1 MSNHFD
7 FTRGRVALTGIA
19 VCLVFTALLV
29 AIPMAA
35 KAAPVEL
42 ATARPFV
49 VLGAAGVTNT
59 GPSVLNG
66 DLGVSPGTSLSGF
79 GAPAVVNG
87 ATHANDAVAA
97 QAQADLTTGYNVAAG
112 QPIPPGN
119 DLTGVDLGG
128 LTLSPGAY
136 GYSTSAQL
144 TGQLTLDAH
153 GDPSAQFVFVIGST
167 LTTASASS
175 VVLTNGAS
183 PCNVF
188 WKVGSSATL
197 GSGTAFEGNV
207 LALTSISMNSGVTV
221 LGRMLARNGE
231 VTLINDVLTMPE
243 CATETTPIPTET
255 GTGGG
260 GGTPTSPGGTGT
272 TTPVTTTTG
281 GGSTTGGK
289 PKPVEKEAP
298 KKPSGGNG
306 GGRESA
312 TLVRGPKSGS
322 GVRTGARGHGIETVT
337 VTDNGTR
344 VGGPGHPRTVRV
356 PATPGVHHVV
366 VRVTFE
372 GGKKAKSYTFT
383 FRVPTPVLHPSHG
396 PSRFTG

>member
-1 MSNHFD
+1 MSNHLD
-7 FTRGRVALTGIA
+7 FTRGRIALIGIA
-19 VCLVFTALLV
+19 VCVVFTAILV
-29 AIPMAA
+29 AIPIAA
-35 KAAPVEL
+35 KAAPVSL
-42 ATARPFV
+42 ATAQPFV
-49 VLGAAGVTNT
+49 VLGGAGVTNS

-87 ATHANDAVAA
+87 ATHANDAVAG
-97 QAQADLTTGYNVAAG
+97 QAQADLTTGYDVAAG

-153 GDPSAQFVFVIGST
+153 GDPNAQFVFVIGST

-183 PCNVF
+183 PCNVY
-188 WKVGSSATL
+188 WKIGSSATL

-207 LALTSISMNSGVTV
+207 MALTSISLNSGVTV
-221 LGRMLARNGE
+221 LGRILARNGE
-231 VTLINDVLTMPE
+231 VTLINDVLTAPQ
-243 CATETTPIPTET
+243 CATGTTPTPTGT

-260 GGTPTSPGGTGT
+260 AGT
-272 TTPVTTTTG
+272 TTSPVATPATKP
-281 GGSTTGGK
+281 GGK
-289 PKPVEKEAP
+289 NKGGAKGQPGKPPATKD
-298 KKPSGGNG
+298 GG
-306 GGRESA
+306 ESA
-312 TLVRGPKSGS
+312 TLVHGKKGAA
-322 GVRTGARGHGIETVT
+322 GVRASVRGEGIRTVKF
-337 VTDNGTR
+337 TDNGVR
-344 VGGPGHPRTVRV
+344 VGGAGHPRTVRV
-356 PATPGVHHVV
+356 PTTPGVHHVV

-372 GGKKAKSYTFT
+372 GGKKSKTYRFT
-383 FRVPTPVLHPSHG
+383 FRVPTPVLHPNHG

>member
-7 FTRGRVALTGIA
+7 FTRGRIALIGIA
-19 VCLVFTALLV
+19 ACIVFTALLV
-29 AIPMAA
+29 AIPIAA
-35 KAAPVEL
+35 KAAPVSL
-42 ATARPFV
+42 ATAQPFV
-49 VLGAAGVTNT
+49 VLGGAGVTNT

-66 DLGVSPGTSLSGF
+66 DLGISPGTSLSGF

-97 QAQADLTTGYNVAAG
+97 QAQADLTTGYDVAAG

-188 WKVGSSATL
+188 WKIGSSATL
-197 GSGTAFEGNV
+197 GTGTAFEGNV
-207 LALTSISMNSGVTV
+207 MALTSISLNSGVTV
-221 LGRMLARNGE
+221 LGRVLARSGA
-231 VTLINDVLTMPE
+231 VTLINDVLTAPQ
-243 CATETTPIPTET
+243 CATETTPTPTET
-255 GTGGG
+255 
-260 GGTPTSPGGTGT
+260 
-272 TTPVTTTTG
+272 TTPPAVGNGGAAPVTK
-281 GGSTTGGK
+281 TGGK
-289 PKPVEKEAP
+289 T
-298 KKPSGGNG
+298 KKGGDTKG
-306 GGRESA
+306 GGKGTPGKSPATKDSRESA
-312 TLVRGPKSGS
+312 TLVHGKKSPT
-322 GVRTGARGHGIETVT
+322 GVRAGVHGHGIKTVKF
-337 VTDNGTR
+337 TDNGVR
-344 VGGPGHPRTVRV
+344 VGGAGHPRTVRV
-356 PATPGVHHVV
+356 PTTPGVHHVV
-366 VRVTFE
+366 VRVSFE
-372 GGKKAKSYTFT
+372 GGTKPKTYRFT
-383 FRVPTPVLHPSHG
+383 FRVPTPVLHPNHG